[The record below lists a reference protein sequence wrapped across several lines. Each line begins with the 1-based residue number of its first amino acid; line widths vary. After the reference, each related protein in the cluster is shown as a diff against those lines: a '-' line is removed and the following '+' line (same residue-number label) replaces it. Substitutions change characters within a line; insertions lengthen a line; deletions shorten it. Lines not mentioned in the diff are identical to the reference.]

1 MINTKQLQ
9 SNKESTDRW
18 WLSGKKQKQ
27 NSCRTDS
34 DHDEEKQGQWDKGEG
49 SLGTDPNTL
58 INILWL
64 PIFYSPSLNY
74 GEQQESKCPNFDS
87 KKKMKSQIEA
97 SCGAEEAAKFKGS
110 SNWFHRFKERHNIV
124 LRRRTNMKKV
134 GADDGRDTIQKFHR
148 DLRKALKTQ
157 RRRNKS
163 YTVDPNY
170 GRWIPKNR
178 YNIDPLG
185 SCPICKWVR

>member
-18 WLSGKKQKQ
+18 WLSGKKKKQ

-74 GEQQESKCPNFDS
+74 GHQQEAKCPNLGS
-87 KKKMKSQIEA
+87 KKKIKSKIEA
-97 SCGAEEAAKFKGS
+97 SYGAEEAAKFKES
-110 SNWFHRFKERHNIV
+110 SNWLQRFKERHNIL
-124 LRRRTNMKKV
+124 LRRRTTKEKV

-157 RRRNKS
+157 RIRNKS
-163 YTVDPNY
+163 YTVNPKY
-170 GRWIPKNR
+170 GRWIPKNG
-178 YNIDPLG
+178 YNID
-185 SCPICKWVR
+185 